1 MWGNKMSIKILI
13 GRCRK
18 FYIKKIEKGLTA
30 QEEKT
35 YNDLLNLLRNEIK
48 NLKLN
53 LFFKALKEKE
63 LEEKYIKEMK
73 KNSEK
78 ILLILMDLYAF
89 NKNIIDEIFNYYEK
103 LVNELNSK
111 NDLNNPKKNKID

>member
-1 MWGNKMSIKILI
+1 MSIKILLE
-13 GRCRK
+13 RCRK
-18 FYIKKIEKGLTA
+18 FYIKKIEEGLTEE
-30 QEEKT
+30 EEKT
-35 YNDLLNLLRNEIK
+35 YNDLLRLLRNEIK

-89 NKNIIDEIFNYYEK
+89 NKNMIDEIFNYYEK
-103 LVNELNSK
+103 LVNELNQK
-111 NDLNNPKKNKID
+111 NDLNNTKKNKID

>member
-1 MWGNKMSIKILI
+1 MSIKILLE
-13 GRCRK
+13 RCRK

-48 NLKLN
+48 NLKLE
-53 LFFKALKEKE
+53 LFLKALKEKK

-73 KNSEK
+73 KNTEK
-78 ILLILMDLYAF
+78 ILLILLDLYAF

-111 NDLNNPKKNKID
+111 NDLNNTKKNKIE